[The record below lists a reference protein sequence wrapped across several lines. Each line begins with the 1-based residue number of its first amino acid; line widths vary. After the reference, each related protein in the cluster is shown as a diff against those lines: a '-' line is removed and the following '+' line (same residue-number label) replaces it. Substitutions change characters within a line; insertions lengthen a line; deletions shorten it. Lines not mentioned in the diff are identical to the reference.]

1 VPKSAIKGGHTPK
14 AVKDMPMEVS
24 GVYDA
29 NQDKNLTPIGQNAD
43 GSGIF
48 YDNTTG
54 KTVTGK
60 EAEAMYGQ
68 KIQGETGVVTDINSL
83 GQYMKDNQPL

>member
-54 KTVTGK
+54 ETITGK

-68 KIQGETGVVTDINSL
+68 QQGTTSQFTPDQIAVMQTITGKPTA
-83 GQYMKDNQPL
+83 